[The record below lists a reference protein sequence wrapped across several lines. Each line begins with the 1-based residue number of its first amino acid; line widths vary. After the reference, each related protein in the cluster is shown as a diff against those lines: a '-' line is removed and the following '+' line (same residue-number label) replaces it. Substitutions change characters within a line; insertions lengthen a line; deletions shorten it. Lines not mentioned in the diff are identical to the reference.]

1 MLPRGIPSSYCVALL
16 LSCSLMFGGCS
27 GEHLVKVTGTVTRDG
42 KAVPHLGV
50 HFVPEE
56 KGLSSHG
63 LTDQNGHFTL
73 LYSTGKEGAVAG
85 KHKVWVQLP
94 PDPQNRR
101 ELSRRASEPDMEALL
116 LKYGNSETT
125 PLTVEVKEGQKEIKL
140 PLD

>member
-1 MLPRGIPSSYCVALL
+1 MLPRHVPSICCRALL
-16 LSCSLMFGGCS
+16 LLCSLVIGGCG
-27 GEHLVKVTGTVTRDG
+27 GEKLVKVAGTVTRDG
-42 KAVPHLGV
+42 KAVPNLGV

-56 KGLSSHG
+56 GLASHG
-63 LTDQNGHFTL
+63 LTDHNGHFTL
-73 LYSTGKEGAVAG
+73 LYSTGKEGAVTG

-140 PLD
+140 TLD

>member
-1 MLPRGIPSSYCVALL
+1 MLPPDIPRWAALL
-16 LSCSLMFGGCS
+16 LASSVIVGGCS
-27 GEHLVKVTGTVTRDG
+27 GETLVKVTGTVKRDG
-42 KAVPHLGV
+42 KPVPHLGV

-63 LTDQNGHFTL
+63 LTDENGHFTL
-73 LYSTGKEGAVAG
+73 LYSTGKEGAVVG

-101 ELSRRASEPDMEALL
+101 DLSRRATEPDMEALL

-125 PLTVEVKEGQKEIKL
+125 PLTVEVKDDQKEIKL
-140 PLD
+140 NLD